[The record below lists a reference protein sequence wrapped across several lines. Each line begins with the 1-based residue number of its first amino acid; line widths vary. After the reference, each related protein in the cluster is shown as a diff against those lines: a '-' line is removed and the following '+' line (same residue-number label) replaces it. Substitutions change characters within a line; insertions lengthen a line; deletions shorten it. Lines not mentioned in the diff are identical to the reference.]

1 MNTILREIVIPI
13 NALVDKSI
21 SPGNKLLLWTIAYLT
36 DEKGEWMVD
45 AILLKDMLGIEPNNL
60 AHKLCDIEKAGY
72 IKKTVK
78 YETKTA
84 RYTVVSLTNK
94 FMKLVK
100 WNNGSELK
108 NLNHSK
114 ELVEQNPLYNN
125 GDGSELRKL
134 NHSDDIERVEGET
147 IYRIDERGNPII
159 PTEQENGEIEKDIQ
173 EKNTID
179 TIDNSKLIS
188 EKINKNLGDYN
199 LHKKVHKKEVVKGKL
214 FNTIYSD
221 KKDINPSRKDIVAK
235 MFTYADMEFSKIN
248 LAEPVVKMF
257 KSFLSQM
264 LTCRRVTG
272 EQVKALVAQVIKFK
286 QTLGYYD
293 EEIIECLQDS
303 LLRNWMYIKPID
315 NLNEYR
321 MKKTAMKDLQEG
333 EEYNNNNGST
343 AGRKVTF

>member
-45 AILLKDMLGIEPNNL
+45 AILLKDMLDIEPNNL
-60 AHKLCDIEKAGY
+60 AHKLGDIEKAGY

-84 RYTVVSLTNK
+84 RYTVISLTNK

-100 WNNGSELK
+100 WNNGSEL
-108 NLNHSK
+108 
-114 ELVEQNPLYNN
+114 
-125 GDGSELRKL
+125 RKL
-134 NHSDDIERVEGET
+134 NHSDDIERVEEPT
-147 IYRIDERGNPII
+147 IYRIDESGNPII
-159 PTEQENGEIEKDIQ
+159 PANKESGENEKDIQ

-179 TIDNSKLIS
+179 TIDNSELSS
-188 EKINKNLGDYN
+188 EIINKNLGDSN
-199 LHKKVHKKEVVKGKL
+199 LHKKVHKKELVKGKL

-235 MFTYADMEFSKIN
+235 MFTYADMEFAKIN

-333 EEYNNNNGST
+333 EEYNNNNGSST
-343 AGRKVTF
+343 GRKVTF